1 MVERYPSKQM
11 SSFDSRYSLSFLRNM
26 KPVEILL
33 LISELEG
40 SYQHTKKLGF
50 DEDRDVLRGEMCDR
64 YYKLY
69 FKLKKEQPNPQWL
82 SGSTTVNR
90 LVVGSNPTWGVRRG

>member
-1 MVERYPSKQM
+1 
-11 SSFDSRYSLSFLRNM
+11 M

-50 DEDRDVLRGEMCDR
+50 DQDCAILRTMCDK

-69 FKLKKEQPNPQWL
+69 FKLKKEQPDNPQ
-82 SGSTTVNR
+82 
-90 LVVGSNPTWGVRRG
+90 

>member
-1 MVERYPSKQM
+1 MSAFQAERHRFESGIP
-11 SSFDSRYSLSFLRNM
+11 LSFFRNM

-50 DEDRDVLRGEMCDR
+50 DEDRDVLRKMCDK
-64 YYKLY
+64 YHKLY
-69 FKLKKEQPNPQWL
+69 FKLKREQKINPL
-82 SGSTTVNR
+82 
-90 LVVGSNPTWGVRRG
+90 

>member
-1 MVERYPSKQM
+1 
-11 SSFDSRYSLSFLRNM
+11 M

-50 DEDRDVLRGEMCDR
+50 DEDRDVLREMCDR

-69 FKLKKEQPNPQWL
+69 FQLKRHSMAQL
-82 SGSTTVNR
+82 DRATVCK
-90 LVVGSNPTWGVRRG
+90 P